1 VKAAAQDADLVPGPE
16 TLTLKDP
23 VSMTRITIPCKS
35 RYCQHTSCFDLST
48 FFALNEQT
56 PTWNCPICARSITT
70 DDDLYMDG
78 YFMDIL
84 EKTNGAVE
92 SVVIHPDGTWT
103 NKDID
108 TDHPDAK
115 LLNNSNSNNVE
126 PTPSQEERKLFA
138 SMKPEVVSL
147 DDDDE
152 EPSVPTPASLPPRS
166 SLERSTSM
174 RPSPSVGGGSGS
186 SSRKRG
192 PPQIVDLTLSDDDDE
207 VLPAIRRPVSQKR
220 PSQQPPAK
228 RIRVAFLGENP
239 SQVSTTPQTN
249 GNGRRFSA
257 IIDRGSLSHSPT
269 TLTPPGPQP
278 TQQTQQQTQ
287 QPSHIRS
294 PPLSIS
300 PRNENPPNIFRP
312 NHSPTL
318 LDNPLSSTRP
328 ISTSTTSPASAT
340 TNLFNRGP
348 SFQAP
353 PPNNVPQRPLLPA
366 TRIEPQPTR
375 QFEPPSGTLARSSYP
390 TPTTLTSNDRA
401 QRLNNP
407 RSRSAS
413 PVLPAFSNKPLNNS
427 LRSVN
432 WDNLWLNGADDD
444 FENPELDLEM
454 ARLPSSMFDADGRQD
469 DSDY

>member
-1 VKAAAQDADLVPGPE
+1 
-16 TLTLKDP
+16 
-23 VSMTRITIPCKS
+23 MTRIVIPCKS

-84 EKTNGAVE
+84 EKTNKAVE

-115 LLNNSNSNNVE
+115 FLNNANANNTNTNIK
-126 PTPSQEERKLFA
+126 PTPSQEERKLSFA
-138 SMKPEVVSL
+138 NVKPEVVSL

-152 EPSVPTPASLPPRS
+152 EPSAPTPASLPPRS
-166 SLERSTSM
+166 SREPSTSV
-174 RPSPSVGGGSGS
+174 RPSPSIGGGSGS

-192 PPQIVDLTLSDDDDE
+192 PPQIVDLTLSDDDDN
-207 VLPAIRRPVSQKR
+207 VLPPIRRPVSQQ

-228 RIRVAFLGENP
+228 RVRVGFAGENP
-239 SQVSTTPQTN
+239 PQASSTPQTN
-249 GNGRRFSA
+249 GNSRRFSA
-257 IIDRGSLSHSPT
+257 ILDRGVSHTPT
-269 TLTPPGPQP
+269 SLTPPGPQP
-278 TQQTQQQTQ
+278 AQQAQQQSH

-312 NHSPTL
+312 NHSPTV
-318 LDNPLSSTRP
+318 LDNTLSLARPLS
-328 ISTSTTSPASAT
+328 ISTTSPAST
-340 TNLFNRGP
+340 PTNIFSRMA
-348 SFQAP
+348 SFQSSP
-353 PPNNVPQRPLLPA
+353 RNNVPQQLFHPT
-366 TRIEPQPTR
+366 TRTEPQPSR
-375 QFEPPSGTLARSSYP
+375 HQAEPASSTLTRSSYP
-390 TPTTLTSNDRA
+390 TPTTLTNNDGTR
-401 QRLNNP
+401 QLNNP

-427 LRSVN
+427 LRFVN
-432 WDNLWLNGADDD
+432 WDNFWLNGTDDD